1 MQSPDKPGIRKHI
14 LALREAAPAEARA
27 QYSATITE
35 RLCRLPE
42 YRAAQTVL
50 GYMNFG
56 SEFASECWVN
66 QVLADGKRLLLPRV
80 NHHTNHL
87 DLYQVEDL
95 ESQLET
101 GLWNIREPVV
111 QRCRRAAGLNEVEF
125 ALLPGV
131 AFTVK
136 GDRLGYGGGFYD
148 KLLAGW
154 RQLERRPALVAAA
167 FSLQIVTALPQEA
180 TDVAVQ
186 KIVTEQGVITC
197 AGNLVNGNKEDE
209 DGK

>member
-1 MQSPDKPGIRKHI
+1 MLHADKPAIRKHI
-14 LALREAAPAEARA
+14 LALRAQLPADVRA
-27 QYSATITE
+27 QHSAAMVAH
-35 RLCRLPE
+35 LCRLPE
-42 YRAAQTVL
+42 YQAARAVL

-56 SEFASECWVN
+56 SEFASELWVR

-80 NHHTNHL
+80 NHHSNHL
-87 DLYQVEDL
+87 DLYPVEDL
-95 ESQLET
+95 ETQLEA

-111 QRCRRAAGLNEVEF
+111 QRCGRALALNEVEF

-131 AFTVK
+131 AFTVS

-154 RQLERRPALVAAA
+154 RELQRRPVLVAAA
-167 FSLQIVTALPQEA
+167 FSLQIVPRLPQET

-186 KIVTEQGVITC
+186 KIVTEQAVIAC
-197 AGNLVNGNKEDE
+197 AEDLVNGDKED
-209 DGK
+209 

>member
-1 MQSPDKPGIRKHI
+1 MQSSDKPAIRKHI
-14 LALREAAPAEARA
+14 VALREAVPAEVREK
-27 QYSATITE
+27 YSTAIVE

-42 YRAAQTVL
+42 YQAARTVL

-56 SEFASECWVN
+56 SEFESERWVSRA
-66 QVLADGKRLLLPRV
+66 LADGKQLLLPRV

-95 ESQLET
+95 ETQLEA

-111 QRCRRAAGLNEVEF
+111 ERCGRARDLNEVEF

-131 AFTVK
+131 AFTVA

-154 RQLERRPALVAAA
+154 LQSQRRPALVAAA
-167 FSLQIVTALPQEA
+167 FSLQIVPWLPQEA

-186 KIVTEQGVITC
+186 KIVTEQAVCLCG
-197 AGNLVNGNKEDE
+197 DHR
-209 DGK
+209 